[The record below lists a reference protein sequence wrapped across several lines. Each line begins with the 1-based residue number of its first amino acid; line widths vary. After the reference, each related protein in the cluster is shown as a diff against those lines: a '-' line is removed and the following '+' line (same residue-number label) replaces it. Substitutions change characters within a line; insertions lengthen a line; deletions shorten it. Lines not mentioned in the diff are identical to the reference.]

1 MCVCVKETERGKQR
15 QKQSERERDRER
27 GDREKN
33 YVGAVEST
41 ETLKNQQNYY
51 YVTNQSQKE
60 RRLLVKY

>member
-15 QKQSERERDRER
+15 QKQSERETER
-27 GDREKN
+27 GDGEKN